1 MIRGRVAT
9 KVIDAVTNH
18 YGFHVGKDPADIEH
32 NKNKRLDLLRDNA
45 FVYKVL
51 FLCSFS
57 LRLIDHV
64 QDLNPSVPVNYFRN
78 SIISTTL
85 SIVLFGQGDESFGLC
100 YVERFKIIP
109 LELLALLWTLVNL
122 FLYIS
127 PHNAHMHL
135 DSLRY

>member
-1 MIRGRVAT
+1 MAT

-18 YGFHVGKDPADIEH
+18 YGFRVGKDPADIEH

-64 QDLNPSVPVNYFRN
+64 QDLNPSVPVNYFWN
-78 SIISTTL
+78 SIISTIL
-85 SIVLFGQGDESFGLC
+85 GIVLFGQGDESFGLC
-100 YVERFKIIP
+100 YAERFKVIP

-127 PHNAHMHL
+127 PHNTHMHL
-135 DSLRY
+135 DSLCY